1 MPSLQ
6 HRGLLSALHKQD
18 KAGLI
23 ASDVAEQL
31 ATAYGFLRRV
41 EHMLQYREDEQTHL
55 LPHDPKM
62 CTDLAHAMGMAPTD
76 FENQLASL
84 RAFVSRTF
92 RNAFRIAG
100 MGSDDSD
107 RSEEHTYELQ
117 SLMRNSYAVFR
128 LKKKNQNIKHIKHIK

>member
-107 RSEEHTYELQ
+107 DAPPSQAERSEERRVGKEWVRTCKTRR
-117 SLMRNSYAVFR
+117 S
-128 LKKKNQNIKHIKHIK
+128 